1 MISKRTRGAPAARS
15 SSTGATPYKFTRSQE
30 LFDKA
35 NTLVAGGISSQ
46 IRRGE
51 RPVPLFFTRAQG
63 AHMWDAD
70 GNDYVDYVMG
80 MGPNLFGHAPRFIT
94 EAVQEDMES
103 GYVFTGQ
110 FEKELEVAE
119 MVREAVPLKGLIRF
133 ASSGTEIDQLVLR
146 LARGFTG
153 RTKFVKFEGH
163 YHGWTDSVHISV
175 HPPLDKAGPESAPLP
190 VTESLGVA
198 PGALQDVIVAPW
210 NNLPALERI
219 FKSHGKDIACVLM
232 EPVLGNTNFIMPK
245 PGYTE
250 GVQALCRKYGAL
262 LIFDEVITGFRVAL
276 GGAQEVL
283 GVTPD
288 LATYAKALA
297 GGFPIAMLLGRAEI
311 MKLVGDGSVYHGG
324 SFNSNVM
331 SISAAHASLTHIMA
345 DPARFYRDLNG
356 RGQALMEGLRDAARR
371 TESDLHVQGIGSF
384 FATSFTTK
392 QEITDYR
399 DHARNCDEEK
409 HKRFVQAMLER
420 GVRLATNGRWHMS
433 SSHTDGDVDKTVAAA
448 YDALRVV

>member
-1 MISKRTRGAPAARS
+1 MPASPRKS
-15 SSTGATPYKFTRSQE
+15 PSTSFARSQE

-51 RPVPLFFTRAQG
+51 RPVPLFFERAAG

-70 GNDYVDYVMG
+70 GNEYVDYVMG
-80 MGPNLFGHAPRFIT
+80 MGPNLFGHAPKFIT
-94 EAVQEDMES
+94 DAVARDMRD

-110 FEKELEVAE
+110 FQKELEVAE
-119 MVREAVPLKGLIRF
+119 MVREAIPLKGLIRF

-153 RTKFVKFEGH
+153 RSKFVKFEGH
-163 YHGWTDSVHISV
+163 YHGWTDSVLISV
-175 HPPLDKAGPESAPLP
+175 HPPLDKAGPENAPTP
-190 VTESLGVA
+190 VGESKGMA
-198 PGALQDVIVAPW
+198 PGAYDDVIVAPW
-210 NNLPALERI
+210 NNLSVLEAI
-219 FKSHGKDIACVLM
+219 FKKHGKDIACVIM
-232 EPVLGNTNFIMPK
+232 EPILGNTNFIMPR
-245 PGYTE
+245 PGYLE
-250 GVQALCRKYGAL
+250 GVQKLCRQNGSL
-262 LIFDEVITGFRVAL
+262 LIFDEVITGFRVSL
-276 GGAQEVL
+276 GGAMDVT

-297 GGFPIAMLLGRAEI
+297 GGFPIAMLLGREEI

-331 SISAAHASLTHIMA
+331 SISAAQASLAHIMSN
-345 DPARFYRDLNG
+345 PGRFYSELNG

-384 FATSFTTK
+384 FATSFTTRE
-392 QEITDYR
+392 EIADYR
-399 DHARNCDEEK
+399 EHARYCDEEK

-433 SSHTDGDVDKTVAAA
+433 SVHSDEDVDRTVRAA
-448 YDALRVV
+448 YDALRVI